1 MGVEFNSTKDEINR
15 PKHGVSLVRGAEV
28 LLNLVGQIDD
38 DRLDYDGARFN
49 AFGLVKG
56 RCSSAPIQC
65 AATMR
70 GQTYRLI
77 PVRKASKQEQRRWR
91 P

>member
-1 MGVEFNSTKDEINR
+1 MDIEFDSKKDEINR
-15 PKHGVSLVRGAEV
+15 LKHGVSLVLGAEV
-28 LLNLVGQIDD
+28 LMNQVGQIDD
-38 DRLDYDGARFN
+38 DRLDYGEARFN

-56 RCSSAPIQC
+56 RLFACTY
-65 AATMR
+65 TMR

-77 PVRKASKQEQRRWR
+77 SVRKASKQEQRRWR

>member
-1 MGVEFNSTKDEINR
+1 MDIEFDSKKDEINR
-15 PKHGVSLVRGAEV
+15 LKHGVSLVLGAEV
-28 LLNLVGQIDD
+28 LMNQVGQIDD
-38 DRLDYDGARFN
+38 DRLDYGEARFN

-56 RCSSAPIQC
+56 RLFACTY
-65 AATMR
+65 TMR

-77 PVRKASKQEQRRWR
+77 SVRKASKQGQRRWR